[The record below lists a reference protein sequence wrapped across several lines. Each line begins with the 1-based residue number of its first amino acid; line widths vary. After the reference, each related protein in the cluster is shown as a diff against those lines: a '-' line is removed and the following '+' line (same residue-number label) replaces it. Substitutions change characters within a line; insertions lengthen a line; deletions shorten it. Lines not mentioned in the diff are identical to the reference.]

1 MKVLLWDLE
10 TTRLEANLGFILTAS
25 AKWLNN
31 DKMMT
36 WRIDDGKGY
45 GRTPK
50 SLINDKWIVRE
61 LTSLIDDADML
72 VHHYGDGFDL
82 PFLRTRALYWGL
94 SPANQIRTVD
104 TWKVASRN
112 LRMASNKLVALC
124 DFLNGEDGQKDT
136 SLSFNK
142 WQLASHGDKSTISKI
157 LEYNIQDVYALEE
170 LYLNLRPVIHNH
182 PYIARPDGTDR
193 RLQCHVCGSSNTVSQ
208 GSYYTKLYS
217 VKRRRCKECG
227 SPFEE
232 GRSKIK

>member
-10 TTRLEANLGFILTAS
+10 TTRLEANLGFILTAT
-25 AKWLNN
+25 AKWLNSK
-31 DKMMT
+31 DLMT
-36 WRIDDGKGY
+36 WRIDEGKDY
-45 GRTPK
+45 GKTPK
-50 SLINDKWIVRE
+50 SLINDKWIVRDLSRLVDE
-61 LTSLIDDADML
+61 ADML

-94 SPANQIRTVD
+94 MPPGQIRTVD

-112 LRMASNKLVALC
+112 LRMASNRLKALC
-124 DFLNGEDGQKDT
+124 EFLNSEDGQKDD
-136 SLSFNK
+136 SVSFDE
-142 WQLASHGDKSTISKI
+142 WQLASHGDSKTITDI

-182 PYIARPDGTDR
+182 PYIAPPDGKDR
-193 RLQCHVCGSSNTVSQ
+193 SKQCHVCGSSNTVSQ
-208 GSYYTKLYS
+208 GSYYTKLYH
-217 VKRRRCKECG
+217 VLRRRCKECG